1 MSLESL
7 ITTYGYWALLVG
19 TFLEGETVLV
29 LAGFAARTGY
39 LQLPWV
45 MVVAFAGS
53 LLGDQTFFLLGRWQ
67 GKRLLGRRA
76 SWRLRIERANRLV
89 DRYHAWILLG
99 FRFLYGLRTVIPFA
113 LGTSSVGL
121 GRFVVLNALGAAIW
135 SVAIAFVGY
144 LFGAAAEALLADV
157 KRYELW
163 GILIIAAAG
172 TLAWVW
178 HRWRRRRPRGPVPPE
193 SVS

>member
-1 MSLESL
+1 MSLEYL

-29 LAGFAARTGY
+29 LAGFAARTGH

-45 MVVAFAGS
+45 MAVAFAGS

-76 SWRLRIERANRLV
+76 SWRPRIERANRLV
-89 DRYHAWILLG
+89 DRYHTWVLLG

-113 LGTSSVGL
+113 LGTSSIGL
-121 GRFVVLNALGAAIW
+121 GRFVVLNVLGAAIW
-135 SVAIAFVGY
+135 SAAVAFVGY

-163 GILIIAAAG
+163 VILVIATAG
-172 TLAWVW
+172 ASVWVW
-178 HRWRRRRPRGPVPPE
+178 RQWRRRRPRGPVSPGG
-193 SVS
+193 VS

>member
-1 MSLESL
+1 MSLEYL

-19 TFLEGETVLV
+19 TFLEGETVLI

-39 LQLPWV
+39 LHLPWV
-45 MVVAFAGS
+45 MAVAFAGS

-67 GKRLLGRRA
+67 GKRLLDRWA
-76 SWRLRIERANRLV
+76 SWQPRIEKANRLV
-89 DRYHAWILLG
+89 DRYHTWILLG

-113 LGTSSVGL
+113 LGTTSIGL
-121 GRFVVLNALGAAIW
+121 GRFLVLNALGAAVW
-135 SVAIAFVGY
+135 SVAVALVGY

-163 GILIIAAAG
+163 VILVIAGVGASV
-172 TLAWVW
+172 WVW
-178 HRWRRRRPRGPVPPE
+178 HQWRRRRSHGPVPPG